1 MDDRALGTVPFR
13 DLRATR
19 ANRTWIHS
27 ALAASALTL
36 TLVLLWTLTHQY
48 GGLTRDAHIYAF
60 QAMAKIHPALQSDI
74 YLSNTSQ
81 DRFTIFSPIYAA
93 CIQAFGLTEA
103 ETLLLGLCAAA
114 FLVAAWFLAR
124 AVTDGDL
131 AWLAVGLLILTV
143 GHYGAFDIFHF
154 SEDYLTARSLAE
166 ALVVTALA
174 CHFLGW
180 RKTGLLIGAVAM
192 LVHPLMA
199 FPGILM
205 LLASWANLRW
215 NIIGAAAGIGAALL
229 ISAGASALH
238 IASGPLAVLDAAWL
252 NVVRERSQ
260 FLFLQLWHL
269 HDWDQS
275 AKPLLT
281 VALAALVFHDDP
293 RMRKLCIG
301 AWLVGA
307 SGLIVALI
315 AGLIGPVAILLQG
328 QAWRWVWI
336 TGLFAVILLPATML
350 RMWSDRRCG
359 AFAAILTLLA
369 WTFQSIDG
377 SVAIA
382 AAIGLWSIRGQIGP
396 SLGVYM
402 RWSAGALA
410 ALVVLWIIGNSW
422 TYALWKF
429 DFRNAPLL
437 LQHTRNILGLT
448 IPAMLLLVAIWTVVL
463 RGQWQWLTL
472 LLSTGLAACAVITL
486 PLAFQTEHAV
496 GLKYPHDDFSDWRK
510 RIAPTANVYVDDG
523 GDSPVFAWFALQ
535 RPSYLSVD
543 QSAGVVFSRAT
554 ALEIRR
560 RAANLLPMIPP
571 DWQILTKRAEARSG
585 KVVKKGPWPRP
596 LTAQILR
603 SVCSDLQLGFLVA
616 HQDVGFGA
624 LRHSHSGPWN
634 GWYLYDCRQVRSETP
649 TT

>member
-1 MDDRALGTVPFR
+1 MPFR

-19 ANRTWIHS
+19 AHRTWIHS
-27 ALAASALTL
+27 ALVTSALTL
-36 TLVLLWTLTHQY
+36 TLAILWTLTHQY

-60 QAMAKIHPALQSDI
+60 QALAKIHPALQSDI
-74 YLSNTSQ
+74 YLRNTSQ

-103 ETLLLGLCAAA
+103 EALLLGLCAAA

-124 AVTDGDL
+124 ALTDGDL

-166 ALVVTALA
+166 ALVVAALA

-180 RKTGLLIGAVAM
+180 RKTGLLVGAVAM

-199 FPGILM
+199 FPGVLM

-215 NIIGAAAGIGAALL
+215 NFIGAAAGIGAALL
-229 ISAGASALH
+229 ISAGAIAFH
-238 IASGPLAVLDAAWL
+238 VASGPLAVLDPAWL

-260 FLFLQLWHL
+260 FLFLQLWRL
-269 HDWDQS
+269 HDWDQN

-307 SGLIVALI
+307 SGLVVALI

-377 SVAIA
+377 SIAVA

-396 SLGVYM
+396 ALGVYM
-402 RWSAGALA
+402 RWAAGALA
-410 ALVVLWIIGNSW
+410 ALVVLWVIGNTW
-422 TYALWKF
+422 TYASWKF
-429 DFRNAPLL
+429 DFHNAPLL
-437 LQHTRNILGLT
+437 LQHFRNIFGLT
-448 IPAMLLLVAIWTVVL
+448 ISALLLFLGVWLAVL
-463 RGQWQWLTL
+463 RVGSVWLNIA
-472 LLSTGLAACAVITL
+472 LSVAMGVFATALM
-486 PLAFQTEHAV
+486 PRAFQTVHAV
-496 GLKYPHDDFSDWRK
+496 GLQYPHDDLSDWRK

-523 GDSPVFAWFALQ
+523 GDSPIFAWFALQ

-560 RAANLLPMIPP
+560 RAANLLPMMQP
-571 DWQILTKRAEARSG
+571 DWQILTKRAEARSANA
-585 KVVKKGPWPRP
+585 VKKRPWPRP
-596 LTAQILR
+596 LTAQLLR
-603 SVCSDLQLGFLVA
+603 GVCRDPQLGFLVA
-616 HQDVGFGA
+616 HQNVGFGA
-624 LRHSHSGPWN
+624 LRHSHAGPWN
-634 GWYLYDCRQVRSETP
+634 GWYLYDCHHVRSETP
-649 TT
+649 ST